1 MARTI
6 VGTLVAIGRAQLPA
20 DAMATILHSGQRQY
34 AGPTAPAHGLFLV
47 RVVYDT
53 DATVRA

>member
-1 MARTI
+1 
-6 VGTLVAIGRAQLPA
+6 VAIGRAQLPA

-34 AGPTAPAHGLFLV
+34 AGTTAPAHGLFLV

-53 DATVRA
+53 AAPVRA

>member
-1 MARTI
+1 
-6 VGTLVAIGRAQLPA
+6 VAIGRTQFPA
-20 DAMATILHSGQRQY
+20 DAMATILHSGQRHY

-53 DATVRA
+53 EAIIRA